1 MSFSSI
7 YDIAGSGMNAQSI
20 RLNTVASNLANAD
33 VVSGSEQDGYRAK
46 YPVFETVFSDLNAN
60 AMTAL
65 VKVEDVIESSE
76 PLQRRYEPNHP
87 LANNEGYVFASSVNP
102 IEEMA
107 DMMAASRSFETNV
120 DVMNRARSMQ
130 QSVLRLGQSS

>member
-1 MSFSSI
+1 MSFSTI

-33 VVSGSEQDGYRAK
+33 VVSGSENEGYRAK
-46 YPVFETVFSDLNAN
+46 YPVFQTIYLDNNSNSSG
-60 AMTAL
+60 AL
-65 VKVEDVIESSE
+65 VKVEDVIESDE

-87 LANNEGYVFASSVNP
+87 LANNDGYIFTSSVNP

-130 QSVLRLGQSS
+130 QSILRLGQNS